1 MNDFVSIGRF
11 ARMSGLTIDALRHY
25 DELGLLRPAAVDPET
40 GYRRYGTD
48 QLEDARRIGWLR
60 SVDLP
65 LDRIA
70 AWLAPAATEDTRAA
84 ILRRHL
90 ASVEARVTRLQRI
103 AHRLR
108 VSIDTHEVPMTT
120 STAIGLDTAARRQL
134 AVDLFNHVW
143 TLLETPDRTVDQD
156 DEMVHAAHA
165 SRYHWGEVGEVAH
178 RARGEWQCARVYS
191 VLGRPEPAAHHA
203 RRCLELCQAN
213 GLGDWDLA
221 AAWEAV
227 ARASLV
233 AGDEAG
239 VQRALDEGR
248 TALAAVTDAED
259 RRIIETDLEEIVA
272 IRDA

>member
-1 MNDFVSIGRF
+1 MNELLSIGRF

-25 DELGLLRPAAVDPET
+25 DELGLLRPAAVDPDT

-48 QLEDARRIGWLR
+48 QLADARRIGWLR
-60 SVDLP
+60 SLDLP

-70 AWLAPAATEDTRAA
+70 AWLAPAATEDSRAA
-84 ILRRHL
+84 ILRRQL
-90 ASVEARVTRLQRI
+90 VAVEARLTRLQRI
-103 AHRLR
+103 GHRLR
-108 VSIDTHEVPMTT
+108 VSIDTPEVPMTT
-120 STAIGLDTAARRQL
+120 SSAIGLDMAARRQL

-143 TLLETPDRTVDQD
+143 TLLEVPARTVDED

-165 SRYHWGEVGEVAH
+165 SRYHWGEDGEAAQ

-191 VLGRPEPAAHHA
+191 VLGRPEPALHHA
-203 RRCLELCQAN
+203 RRCLDLCQAN

-233 AGDEAG
+233 AGDHDGLERG
-239 VQRALDEGR
+239 LDHAR
-248 TALAAVTDAED
+248 TALADIMDAED
-259 RRIIETDLEEIVA
+259 RRLIETDLDEIVA
-272 IRDA
+272 RRDA